1 MDPAD
6 PVGIAAP
13 IMDPSDLMLAYGTL
27 RAGVPPYDEFDLPA
41 RETVRAGVRVP
52 GWLFDL
58 GAYPA
63 ARLDLAA
70 LRGERPVTAK
80 FVADVVRFGLDRP
93 VDEALATFDEYEDVD
108 PDSSPNIYRRLLV
121 PLAGLV
127 GLTDDSAGVGADL
140 AGRWA
145 WIYEWVGS
153 IEDLPEVPS
162 GDWLSR

>member
-1 MDPAD
+1 M
-6 PVGIAAP
+6 GIAAP

-27 RAGVPPYDEFDLPA
+27 RAGVPPYEEFDLPE
-41 RETVRAGVRVP
+41 RETVRVGVRVP

-70 LRGERPVTAK
+70 LRGERPVTAT

-108 PDSSPNIYRRLLV
+108 PVSSPNIYRRLLV
-121 PLAGLV
+121 PLAGM
-127 GLTDDSAGVGADL
+127 GVMTWL
-140 AGRWA
+140 AGGTWWGAGR
-145 WIYEWVGS
+145 GS
-153 IEDLPEVPS
+153 TNGSARSTLCPRCPAATGCPADA
-162 GDWLSR
+162 R

>member
-1 MDPAD
+1 M
-6 PVGIAAP
+6 GIAAP

-27 RAGVPPYDEFDLPA
+27 RAGVPPYEEFDLPE
-41 RETVRAGVRVP
+41 RETVRVGVWVP

-70 LRGERPVTAK
+70 LRGERPVTAT

-108 PDSSPNIYRRLLV
+108 PVSSPNIYRRLLV
-121 PLAGLV
+121 PLAGMS
-127 GLTDDSAGVGADL
+127 DDLAGPGDL

-145 WIYEWVGS
+145 WIYEWLGP
-153 IEDLPEVPS
+153 IEDLPQVPS
-162 GDWLSR
+162 GDWLAR

>member
-1 MDPAD
+1 M
-6 PVGIAAP
+6 GIVAP

-27 RAGVPPYDEFDLPA
+27 RAGVPPYEEFELPA

-70 LRGERPVTAK
+70 LRGERPVTAT

-93 VDEALATFDEYEDVD
+93 VAEALATFDEYEDVD
-108 PDSSPNIYRRLLV
+108 PVSSPDIYRRLLI

-127 GLTDDSAGVGADL
+127 GVAGDSAGVGPEL
-140 AGRWA
+140 VGRWA
-145 WIYEWVGS
+145 WIYEWLGPT
-153 IEDLPEVPS
+153 DGLPAVPT
-162 GDWLSR
+162 GDWLTR